1 MAIALD
7 TRRAGPTFCMKMNGI
22 TTGNVESEHEKKHA
36 DGTQPIVLA
45 QVRAFR
51 RLGQLHQPSAH
62 RFQFRRLQDRRD
74 HRRQRVCDE
83 ALGLVRIG
91 GLAHGQVGH
100 EALALFGEA
109 AHQIQHRID
118 DAPGHVAPERADEHR
133 ANIIAAGLGDAE

>member
-1 MAIALD
+1 
-7 TRRAGPTFCMKMNGI
+7 MNGMHHRKR
-22 TTGNVESEHEKKHA
+22 GDEHDEKHA
-36 DGTQPIVLA
+36 DGTEPLVLA
-45 QVRAFR
+45 QARAFR

-74 HRRQRVCDE
+74 HRRQRVGDE
-83 ALGLVRIG
+83 ALGLLRIG

-100 EALALFGEA
+100 EALALVGEA

-133 ANIIAAGLGDAE
+133 ANIIAAGLGDAQ